1 MLKPDDIEFAVENT
15 EVILAPRRRIE
26 TFGTT
31 VFRFLIVS
39 ELMDH
44 ANQVRV
50 RDGEIH
56 AERPQII
63 SPQNMTR
70 LMLEGF
76 GEDADEFGEYLRSNR
91 ENLSVLKY
99 GFQIRRGNVQES
111 VVHDSITSVS
121 ERLKDEMLRDEED
134 MAAVIRGVDDAWE
147 ISLLKF
153 TFDLIRNSAGRNMG
167 DFRQEGLL

>member
-1 MLKPDDIEFAVENT
+1 MLNPDDIEFAVENT
-15 EVILAPRRRIE
+15 EIILAPRRRIE

-31 VFRFLIVS
+31 VFKFFMVS

-44 ANQVRV
+44 TDQVRV

-63 SPQNMTR
+63 SPNHMTR

-76 GEDADEFGEYLRSNR
+76 GENAEEFAEHLRANR
-91 ENLSVLKY
+91 ENMAVLRY
-99 GFQIRRGNVQES
+99 GFQIRRTNVRET
-111 VVHDSITSVS
+111 VVHESLTTMS
-121 ERLKDEMLRDEED
+121 EKLKQELLADDDD
-134 MAAVIRGVDDAWE
+134 MAAVIKGVDDAWE

-153 TFDLIRNSAGRNMG
+153 TFDLIRTSAGRNLG
-167 DFRQEGLL
+167 DFRQEGLI

>member
-31 VFRFLIVS
+31 VFKFFIVS
-39 ELMDH
+39 ELMDQV
-44 ANQVRV
+44 NQVRV

-56 AERPQII
+56 AERPQIM
-63 SPQNMTR
+63 SPQNMAR

-76 GEDADEFGEYLRSNR
+76 GEDADDFGDYLRKNR
-91 ENLSVLKY
+91 ENLAVLRY
-99 GFQIRRGNVQES
+99 GFQIRRGDVQETL
-111 VVHDSITSVS
+111 VHDSIQNVS
-121 ERLKDEMLRDEED
+121 ERIREEVLRDEED
-134 MAAVIRGVDDAWE
+134 TAAVIKGVDESWE

-153 TFDLIRNSAGRNMG
+153 TFDLIRSSASRNMG